1 MKMRKIGRSDLL
13 VSEICLGTMTW
24 GTQNTESE
32 GHAQIDRAKEV
43 GVNFIDTAEMYP
55 VNPVRKE
62 TAGDTEEIIG
72 NYFAA
77 RGDRADWILASKIAG
92 SGNVN
97 EEGILASNLEARLDA
112 SLKRL
117 KTDYV
122 DLYQFHWPNRGSYA
136 FRQNW
141 SFDPSKQPSK
151 AEIEDNM
158 RGVLEVMSALQKKGK
173 VREFGTSNESAWGMA
188 MWLRLAEDMGAPRMQ
203 SIQNEYSLMCRLYD
217 TDLAELAVH
226 EGVTLLAFSP
236 LAAGLLSDKYKG
248 GTVIPKGS
256 RLDLNK
262 NLGGRIADLAQA
274 RAWPAVAAYVGVAEK
289 HGLDP
294 VAMSVAWCL
303 TRPFDTMPII
313 GATSVEQLDM
323 SLNARDLE
331 LSAEVLKDLEEVHK
345 AHPMPY

>member
-13 VSEICLGTMTW
+13 VSEICLGSMTW
-24 GTQNTESE
+24 GTQNTEAE

-43 GVNFIDTAEMYP
+43 GINFIDTAEMYP

-72 NYFAA
+72 QYFAA
-77 RGDRADWILASKIAG
+77 RGGREDWVIASKIAG
-92 SGNVN
+92 VGNIN

-117 KTDYV
+117 QTDYI

-141 SFDPSKQPSK
+141 KFDPSTQPSK

-158 RGVLEVMSALQKKGK
+158 RSVLEVMGTLQKKGK
-173 VREFGTSNESAWGMA
+173 VREFGTSNESTWGMA
-188 MWLRLAEDMGAPRMQ
+188 QWLRLAEEMNAPRMQ
-203 SIQNEYSLMCRLYD
+203 SIQNEYSLMFRMYD

-226 EGVTLLAFSP
+226 EDITLLAYSP
-236 LAAGLLSDKYKG
+236 LAAGILSGKYEG
-248 GTVIPKGS
+248 GTVVPKGS
-256 RLDLNK
+256 RMDING
-262 NLGGRIADLAQA
+262 NLGGRVAE
-274 RAWPAVAAYVGVAEK
+274 RTWPAERAYVALARK

-294 VAMSVAWCL
+294 TTMAVAWTL

-313 GATSVEQLDM
+313 GATSVEQLEK
-323 SLNARDLE
+323 SLDARDVTLSEE
-331 LSAEVLKDLEEVHK
+331 LLKDIKKLHK
-345 AHPMPY
+345 LHPMPY

>member
-13 VSEICLGTMTW
+13 VSEICLGSMTW
-24 GTQNTESE
+24 GTQNTEAE

-43 GVNFIDTAEMYP
+43 GINFIDTAEMYP

-72 NYFAA
+72 QYFAA
-77 RGDRADWILASKIAG
+77 RGGREDWVIASKIAG
-92 SGNVN
+92 VGNIN

-117 KTDYV
+117 QTDYI

-141 SFDPSKQPSK
+141 KFDPSTQPSK

-158 RGVLEVMSALQKKGK
+158 RSVLEVMGTLQKKGK
-173 VREFGTSNESAWGMA
+173 VREFGTSNESTWGMA
-188 MWLRLAEDMGAPRMQ
+188 QWLRLAEEMNAPRMQ
-203 SIQNEYSLMCRLYD
+203 SIQNEYSLMFRMYD

-226 EGVTLLAFSP
+226 EDITLLAYSP
-236 LAAGLLSDKYKG
+236 LAAGILSGKYEG
-248 GTVIPKGS
+248 GTVVPKGS
-256 RLDLNK
+256 RMDING
-262 NLGGRIADLAQA
+262 NLGGRVAE
-274 RAWPAVAAYVGVAEK
+274 RTWPAERAYVALARK

-294 VAMSVAWCL
+294 TTMAVAWTL

-313 GATSVEQLDM
+313 GATSVEQLEK
-323 SLNARDLE
+323 SLDARDVTLSEE
-331 LSAEVLKDLEEVHK
+331 LLKEIEKLHK
-345 AHPMPY
+345 LHPMPY

>member
-13 VSEICLGTMTW
+13 VSEICLGSMTW
-24 GTQNTESE
+24 GSQNTEAE

-43 GVNFIDTAEMYP
+43 GINFIDTAEMYP

-72 NYFAA
+72 QYFAA
-77 RGDRADWILASKIAG
+77 RGGREDWVIATKIAG
-92 SGNVN
+92 PGNIN
-97 EEGILASNLEARLDA
+97 EEGIQASNLEARLDA

-141 SFDPSKQPSK
+141 KFDPSKQPSK

-158 RGVLEVMSALQKKGK
+158 RGVLEVMTALQKKGK
-173 VREFGTSNESAWGMA
+173 VREFGTSNESAWGMSE
-188 MWLRLAEDMGAPRMQ
+188 WLRLAGQMGAPRMQ

-226 EGVTLLAFSP
+226 EDITLLAYSP
-236 LAAGLLSDKYKG
+236 LAAGILTGKYEG
-248 GTVIPKGS
+248 GTVVPKGS
-256 RLDLNK
+256 RMDLND
-262 NLGGRIADLAQA
+262 NLGGRVAE
-274 RAWPAVAAYVGVAEK
+274 RTWPAERAYVELAKK
-289 HGLDP
+289 HGIDP
-294 VAMSVAWCL
+294 ATMAVAWTL

-313 GATSVEQLDM
+313 GATSVEQLEK
-323 SLNARDLE
+323 SLDARDITLDAA
-331 LSAEVLKDLEEVHK
+331 LLKEIETLHK
-345 AHPMPY
+345 AHPLPY

>member
-13 VSEICLGTMTW
+13 VSEICLGSMTW
-24 GTQNTESE
+24 GTQNTEAE

-43 GVNFIDTAEMYP
+43 GINFIDTAEMYP

-72 NYFAA
+72 QYFAA
-77 RGDRADWILASKIAG
+77 RGGREDWVIASKIAG
-92 SGNVN
+92 VGNIN

-117 KTDYV
+117 QTDYI

-141 SFDPSKQPSK
+141 KFDPSTQPSK

-158 RGVLEVMSALQKKGK
+158 RSVLEVMGTLQKKGK
-173 VREFGTSNESAWGMA
+173 VREFGTSNESTWGMA
-188 MWLRLAEDMGAPRMQ
+188 QWLRLAEEMNAPRMQ
-203 SIQNEYSLMCRLYD
+203 SIQNEYSLMFRMYD

-226 EGVTLLAFSP
+226 EDITLLAYSP
-236 LAAGLLSDKYKG
+236 LAAGILSGKYEG
-248 GTVIPKGS
+248 GTEVPKGS
-256 RLDLNK
+256 RMDING
-262 NLGGRIADLAQA
+262 NLGGRVAE
-274 RAWPAVAAYVGVAEK
+274 RTWPAERAYVALAKK

-294 VAMSVAWCL
+294 TTMAVAWTL

-313 GATSVEQLDM
+313 GATSVEQLEK
-323 SLNARDLE
+323 SLDARDVTLSEE
-331 LSAEVLKDLEEVHK
+331 LLKEIEKLHK
-345 AHPMPY
+345 LHPMPY

>member
-13 VSEICLGTMTW
+13 VSEICLGSMTW
-24 GTQNTESE
+24 GSQNTEAE

-43 GVNFIDTAEMYP
+43 GINFIDTAEMYP

-72 NYFAA
+72 QYFAA
-77 RGDRADWILASKIAG
+77 RGGREDWVIATKIAG
-92 SGNVN
+92 PGNIN
-97 EEGILASNLEARLDA
+97 EEGIQVSNLEARLDA

-141 SFDPSKQPSK
+141 KFDPSKQPSK

-158 RGVLEVMSALQKKGK
+158 RGVLEVMTALQKKGK
-173 VREFGTSNESAWGMA
+173 VREFGTSNESAWGMSE
-188 MWLRLAEDMGAPRMQ
+188 WLRLAGEMGAPRMQ

-226 EGVTLLAFSP
+226 EDITLLAYSP
-236 LAAGLLSDKYKG
+236 LAAGILTGKYEG
-248 GTVIPKGS
+248 GTVVPKGS
-256 RLDLNK
+256 RMDLNG
-262 NLGGRIADLAQA
+262 NLGGRIAE
-274 RAWPAVAAYVGVAEK
+274 RTWPAERAYVELAKK
-289 HGLDP
+289 HGIDP
-294 VAMSVAWCL
+294 ATMAVAWTL

-313 GATSVEQLDM
+313 GATSVEQLEK
-323 SLNARDLE
+323 SLDARDITLDAA
-331 LSAEVLKDLEEVHK
+331 LLKEIETLHK
-345 AHPMPY
+345 AHPLPY

>member
-1 MKMRKIGRSDLL
+1 MRKIGRSDLL
-13 VSEICLGTMTW
+13 VSEICLGSMTW
-24 GTQNTESE
+24 GTQNTEAE

-43 GVNFIDTAEMYP
+43 GINFIDTAEMYP

-72 NYFAA
+72 QYFAA
-77 RGDRADWILASKIAG
+77 RGGREDWVIASKIAG
-92 SGNVN
+92 VGNIN

-117 KTDYV
+117 QTDYI

-141 SFDPSKQPSK
+141 KFDPSTQPSK

-158 RGVLEVMSALQKKGK
+158 RSVLEVMGTLQKKGK
-173 VREFGTSNESAWGMA
+173 VREFGTSNESTWGMA
-188 MWLRLAEDMGAPRMQ
+188 QWLRLAEEMNAPRMQ
-203 SIQNEYSLMCRLYD
+203 SIQNEYSLMFRMYD

-226 EGVTLLAFSP
+226 EDITLLAYSP
-236 LAAGLLSDKYKG
+236 LAAGILSGKYEG
-248 GTVIPKGS
+248 GTVVPKGS
-256 RLDLNK
+256 RMDING
-262 NLGGRIADLAQA
+262 NLGGRVAE
-274 RAWPAVAAYVGVAEK
+274 RTWPAERAYVALAKK

-294 VAMSVAWCL
+294 TTMAVAWTL

-313 GATSVEQLDM
+313 GATSVEQLEK
-323 SLNARDLE
+323 SLDARDVTLSEE
-331 LSAEVLKDLEEVHK
+331 LLKEIEKLHK
-345 AHPMPY
+345 LHPMPY

>member
-13 VSEICLGTMTW
+13 VSEICLGSMTW
-24 GTQNTESE
+24 GTQNTEAE

-43 GVNFIDTAEMYP
+43 GINFIDTAEMYP

-72 NYFAA
+72 QYFAA
-77 RGDRADWILASKIAG
+77 RGGREDWVIASKIAG
-92 SGNVN
+92 VGNIN

-117 KTDYV
+117 QTDYI

-141 SFDPSKQPSK
+141 KFDPSTQPSK

-158 RGVLEVMSALQKKGK
+158 RSVLEVMGTLQKKGK
-173 VREFGTSNESAWGMA
+173 VREFGTSNESTWGMA
-188 MWLRLAEDMGAPRMQ
+188 QWLRLAEEMNAPRMQ
-203 SIQNEYSLMCRLYD
+203 SIQNEYSLMFRMYD

-226 EGVTLLAFSP
+226 EDITLLAYSP
-236 LAAGLLSDKYKG
+236 LAAGILSGKYEG
-248 GTVIPKGS
+248 GTVVPKGS
-256 RLDLNK
+256 RMDING
-262 NLGGRIADLAQA
+262 NLGGRVAE
-274 RAWPAVAAYVGVAEK
+274 RTWPAERAYVALAKK

-294 VAMSVAWCL
+294 TTMAVAWTL

-313 GATSVEQLDM
+313 GATSVEQLEK
-323 SLNARDLE
+323 SLDARDVTLSEE
-331 LSAEVLKDLEEVHK
+331 LLKEIEKLHK
-345 AHPMPY
+345 LHPMPY

>member
-13 VSEICLGTMTW
+13 VSEICLGSMTW
-24 GTQNTESE
+24 GTQNTEAE

-43 GVNFIDTAEMYP
+43 GINFIDTAEMYP

-72 NYFAA
+72 QYFAA
-77 RGDRADWILASKIAG
+77 RGGREDWVIASKIAG
-92 SGNVN
+92 VGNIN

-117 KTDYV
+117 QTDYI

-141 SFDPSKQPSK
+141 KFDPSTQPSK

-158 RGVLEVMSALQKKGK
+158 RSVLEVMGTLQKKGK
-173 VREFGTSNESAWGMA
+173 VREFGTSNESTWGMA
-188 MWLRLAEDMGAPRMQ
+188 QWLRLAEEMNAPRMQ
-203 SIQNEYSLMCRLYD
+203 SIQNEYSLMFRMYD

-226 EGVTLLAFSP
+226 EDITLLAYSP
-236 LAAGLLSDKYKG
+236 LAAGILSGKYKG
-248 GTVIPKGS
+248 GTVVPKGS
-256 RLDLNK
+256 RMDING
-262 NLGGRIADLAQA
+262 NLGGRVAE
-274 RAWPAVAAYVGVAEK
+274 RTWPAERAYVALAKK

-294 VAMSVAWCL
+294 TTMAVAWTL

-313 GATSVEQLDM
+313 GATSVEQLEK
-323 SLNARDLE
+323 SLDARDVT
-331 LSAEVLKDLEEVHK
+331 LSEDLLKEIEKLHK
-345 AHPMPY
+345 LHPMPY

>member
-1 MKMRKIGRSDLL
+1 MKMRKIGKSDLL
-13 VSEICLGTMTW
+13 VSEICLGSMTW
-24 GTQNTESE
+24 GSQNTLEE

-43 GVNFIDTAEMYP
+43 GINFIDTAEMYP

-62 TAGDTEEIIG
+62 TAGDTESIIG
-72 NYFAA
+72 AYLEA
-77 RGDRADWILASKIAG
+77 RGGREDWIIASKIAG
-92 SGNVN
+92 SGNIN
-97 EEGILASNLEARLDA
+97 EEGILASNLEARLDE

-141 SFDPSKQPSK
+141 HFDPSKQPSK

-158 RGVLEVMSALQKKGK
+158 RGVLEEMARLQQAGK

-188 MWLRLAEDMGAPRMQ
+188 QWLRLAEEMGAPRMQ

-226 EGVTLLAFSP
+226 EEITLLAYSP
-236 LAAGLLSDKYKG
+236 LAVGMLTGKYNG
-248 GTVIPKGS
+248 GQVVPKGS
-256 RLDLNK
+256 RLDLNG
-262 NLGGRIADLAQA
+262 NLGGRVSD
-274 RAWPAVAAYVGVAEK
+274 RAWLAVDAYVEIAQKHDLDPTTMAVA
-289 HGLDP
+289 
-294 VAMSVAWCL
+294 WTL
-303 TRPFDTMPII
+303 TRPFDVMPII
-313 GATSVEQLDM
+313 GATSVEQLEK
-323 SLNARDLE
+323 SLAAEDLV
-331 LSAEVLKDLEEVHK
+331 LSDAVIKDLEAAHK

>member
-13 VSEICLGTMTW
+13 VSEICLGSMTW
-24 GTQNTESE
+24 GTQNTEAE

-43 GVNFIDTAEMYP
+43 GINFIDTAEMYP

-72 NYFAA
+72 QYFAA
-77 RGDRADWILASKIAG
+77 RGGREEWVIASKIAG
-92 SGNVN
+92 VGNIN

-117 KTDYV
+117 QTDYI

-141 SFDPSKQPSK
+141 KFDPSKQPSK

-158 RGVLEVMSALQKKGK
+158 RSVLEVMGALQKKGK
-173 VREFGTSNESAWGMA
+173 VREFGTSNESTWGMA
-188 MWLRLAEDMGAPRMQ
+188 QWLRLAEEMNAPRMQ
-203 SIQNEYSLMCRLYD
+203 SIQNEYSLMFRMYD

-226 EGVTLLAFSP
+226 EDITLLAYSP
-236 LAAGLLSDKYKG
+236 LAAGILSGKYEG
-248 GTVIPKGS
+248 GTVVPKGS
-256 RLDLNK
+256 RMDING
-262 NLGGRIADLAQA
+262 NLGGRVAE
-274 RAWPAVAAYVGVAEK
+274 RTWPAERAYVALAKK

-294 VAMSVAWCL
+294 TTMAVAWTL

-313 GATSVEQLDM
+313 GATSVEQLEK
-323 SLNARDLE
+323 SLDARDVTLSEE
-331 LSAEVLKDLEEVHK
+331 LLKDIEKLHK
-345 AHPMPY
+345 LHPMPY

>member
-13 VSEICLGTMTW
+13 VSEICLGSMTW
-24 GTQNTESE
+24 GTQNTEAE

-43 GVNFIDTAEMYP
+43 GINFIDTAEMYP

-72 NYFAA
+72 QYFAA
-77 RGDRADWILASKIAG
+77 RGGREDWVIASKIAG
-92 SGNVN
+92 VGNIN

-117 KTDYV
+117 QTDYI

-141 SFDPSKQPSK
+141 KFDPSTQPSK

-158 RGVLEVMSALQKKGK
+158 RSVLEVMGTLQKKGK
-173 VREFGTSNESAWGMA
+173 VREFGTSNESTWGMA
-188 MWLRLAEDMGAPRMQ
+188 QWLRLAEEMNAPRMQ
-203 SIQNEYSLMCRLYD
+203 SIQNEYSLMFRMYD

-226 EGVTLLAFSP
+226 EDITLLAYSP
-236 LAAGLLSDKYKG
+236 LAAGILSGKYEG
-248 GTVIPKGS
+248 GTVVPKGS
-256 RLDLNK
+256 RMDING
-262 NLGGRIADLAQA
+262 NLGGRVAE
-274 RAWPAVAAYVGVAEK
+274 RTWPAERAYVALAKK

-294 VAMSVAWCL
+294 TTMAVAWTL

-313 GATSVEQLDM
+313 GATSVEQLEK
-323 SLNARDLE
+323 SLDARDVTLSEE
-331 LSAEVLKDLEEVHK
+331 LLKDIEKLHK
-345 AHPMPY
+345 LHPMPY

>member
-13 VSEICLGTMTW
+13 VSEICLGSMTW
-24 GTQNTESE
+24 GSQNTEAE

-72 NYFAA
+72 QYLAA
-77 RGDRADWILASKIAG
+77 RGGREDWVIASKIAG
-92 SGNVN
+92 SGNIN

-122 DLYQFHWPNRGSYA
+122 DLYQFHWPNRGSYH

-141 SFDPSKQPSK
+141 RFDPSKQPSK

-158 RGVLEVMSALQKKGK
+158 RGVLEVMASLQKKGK
-173 VREFGTSNESAWGMA
+173 VREFGTSNESAWGMSE
-188 MWLRLAEDMGAPRMQ
+188 WLRLATEMGAPRMQ

-217 TDLAELAVH
+217 LDLAELAVH
-226 EGVTLLAFSP
+226 EEITLLAYSP
-236 LAAGLLSDKYKG
+236 LGAGLLTGKYEG
-248 GTVIPKGS
+248 GTVVPKGS
-256 RLDLNK
+256 RMDLNG
-262 NLGGRIADLAQA
+262 NLGGRVAERTWPAERAYVALAQ
-274 RAWPAVAAYVGVAEK
+274 K

-294 VAMSVAWCL
+294 TTMAVAWTL

-313 GATSVEQLDM
+313 GATSVEQLEK
-323 SLNARDLE
+323 SLDARDIVLDAE
-331 LSAEVLKDLEEVHK
+331 LLKEIETLHK
-345 AHPMPY
+345 AHPLPY